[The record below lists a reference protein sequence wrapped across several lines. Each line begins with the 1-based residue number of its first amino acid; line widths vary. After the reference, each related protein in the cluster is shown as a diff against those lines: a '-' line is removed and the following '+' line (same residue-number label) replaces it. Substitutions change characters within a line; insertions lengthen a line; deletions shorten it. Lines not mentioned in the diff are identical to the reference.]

1 MNDPPQPNDPA
12 ANGRPGHPQGSP
24 REPARRAW
32 WRDLWR
38 YFRRSR
44 NGETSIRDTLEEL
57 MERHEED
64 ELPVDPTERLLLE
77 NTLKLRTLSVD
88 DVSVPRA
95 DIAAVECETPLRDVI
110 AQMGETHHSRLPVY
124 RKDLD
129 DVLGCVHVK
138 DVLPFAAAAN
148 PPPLTEIMRPVLFVA
163 PSMRVLD
170 LLLRMRLSRTHMALV
185 VDEYG
190 GIDGLVTIEDLV
202 EEIVGEIEDEHEI
215 VEGPRL
221 VNRPDG
227 TIVADARTLLEE
239 FEERVGSVLT
249 EDEREDIDTLGGLVV
264 TLIGRVPSRGELV
277 THSSGL
283 EFEVLDGDPR
293 RLKRLRVR
301 NLPPVI
307 SEQTPA

>member
-1 MNDPPQPNDPA
+1 MNDPPQSDVAA
-12 ANGRPGHPQGSP
+12 ANGYQEAVARD
-24 REPARRAW
+24 PARRSW

-38 YFRRSR
+38 YLRRSR
-44 NGETSIRDTLEEL
+44 NGDTSIRDTLEEL
-57 MERHEED
+57 IERHEED
-64 ELPVDPTERLLLE
+64 ELPLDPAERLLLE
-77 NTLKLRTLSVD
+77 NTLKLRTVCVD

-95 DIAAVECETPLRDVI
+95 DIVAVECETPLREVI
-110 AQMGETHHSRLPVY
+110 SIIAEKHHSRLPVY

-138 DVLPFAAAAN
+138 DVLPYAASEN

-221 VNRPDG
+221 IERPDG
-227 TIVADARTLLEE
+227 TLVADARTQLEE
-239 FEERVGSVLT
+239 FEERVGPVLT

-283 EFEVLDGDPR
+283 EFEVLDADPR
-293 RLKRLRVR
+293 RLKRLRIR
-301 NLPPVI
+301 NLPQP
-307 SEQTPA
+307 QA